1 MQKTNAKIL
10 GELKSGNCDFYGQ
23 MYEQNYPLVERFLLK
38 NNGTVDDAKDIFQ
51 DIMLVLVEKIYA
63 DDFELT
69 ASLST
74 YIFAIGKKLWLKKL
88 RNISYHKE
96 IDLDDFTT
104 TNLYADVTSSIET
117 EMTYIEKLQS
127 LMKKMSAH
135 CYHLLRSMFYLDKK
149 IEDIQNE
156 FGYTSRHNA
165 QNQKY
170 KCLEQAKK
178 KANKQAGKK

>member
-1 MQKTNAKIL
+1 MKNTNTKIIA
-10 GELKSGNCDFYGQ
+10 ELKTGNCDFYNQ
-23 MYEQNYPLVERFLLK
+23 MYEQNYQLVERFVLK

-51 DIMLVLVEKIYA
+51 DIMLVLIEKIYA

-74 YIFAIGKKLWLKKL
+74 YIFAIGKNLWLKKL
-88 RNISYHKE
+88 RNISFRKE
-96 IDLDDFTT
+96 IPLDNFNTT
-104 TNLYADVTSSIET
+104 SLYAEISSSIET
-117 EMTYIEKLQS
+117 EMTYKEKLQT

-149 IEDIQNE
+149 IEDIQKD
-156 FGYTSRHNA
+156 FGYSSRHNA

-178 KANKQAGKK
+178 KANEQTDKK

>member
-1 MQKTNAKIL
+1 MKNTSAKIIA
-10 GELKSGNCDFYGQ
+10 ELKSGNCDLYSQ
-23 MYEQNYPLVERFLLK
+23 MYAQNYQLVERFVLK

-51 DIMLVLVEKIYA
+51 DIMLVLIEKIYA

-74 YIFAIGKKLWLKKL
+74 YIFAIGKNLWLKKL
-88 RNISYHKE
+88 RNISYQKL
-96 IDLDDFTT
+96 INLNDFTT
-104 TNLYADVTSSIET
+104 TNLYVDVSSSIET
-117 EMTYIEKLQS
+117 EMTYREKLQT

-135 CYHLLRSMFYLDKK
+135 CYQLLRSMFYLDKK
-149 IEDIQNE
+149 IEAIQNE
-156 FGYTSRHNA
+156 YGYSSRHNA

-178 KANKQAGKK
+178 KANEQAEKK